1 MVSPKHTDNKELRN
15 KLAKRM
21 KILNEELIKNGK
33 NLGNLVKK
41 DMEMSGSQTL
51 EMQPQEQ

>member
-33 NLGNLVKK
+33 NLGNLVKR

>member
-1 MVSPKHTDNKELRN
+1 MSPKHTDNKELRN

-33 NLGNLVKK
+33 NLGNLVKR